1 MKDTENRVI
10 NSQELPEVK
19 KIEALIRP
27 VQFDQVAAALVDAGV
42 VGMNVTNVRGY
53 GRQKGQTESYRGV
66 KHVIEFHAKVKIE
79 IVVEDE
85 ACEFVV
91 EKLIAAAQTGQI
103 GDGKIFI
110 RSVEEIIRIRTG
122 ETDFEA
128 L

>member
-1 MKDTENRVI
+1 MM
-10 NSQELPEVK
+10 K

-27 VQFDQVAAALVDAGV
+27 VQFDSVVTALVEVGV

-66 KHVIEFHAKVKIE
+66 KHVIEFHPKIKLE

-91 EKLIAAAQTGQI
+91 EKLVEAAQTGQI

-110 RSVEEIIRIRTG
+110 RSIEHIIRTRTG
-122 ETDFEA
+122 ETDLEA

>member
-1 MKDTENRVI
+1 M
-10 NSQELPEVK
+10 K

-27 VQFDQVAAALVDAGV
+27 VQFDQVVAALVEAGV
-42 VGMNVTNVRGY
+42 LGMNVTNVRGY
-53 GRQKGQTESYRGV
+53 GRQQGQTESYRGV
-66 KHVIEFHAKVKIE
+66 KHVIEFHSKVKLE

-91 EKLIAAAQTGQI
+91 KRLIAAAQTGQI

-110 RSVEEIIRIRTG
+110 RSIEQIIRTRTG
-122 ETDFEA
+122 ETGLEA